1 MSLLK
6 RKLLLTV
13 LAASLLLTTA
23 CQNADKPGSAA
34 TPTGTVSDTP
44 TPSAGIAIDENALQ
58 LQYDASQKEQE
69 IDGFGAGFTWYSNY
83 AVDAHNSDEIMDLLF
98 KDAGLSILRFKNDYD
113 YDSFEASAATNL
125 AFYEAAKARAEE
137 RGEDVTILYT
147 SWSPA
152 AYLKSS
158 GKVDGEGT
166 LRRNQNGEYD
176 YEGFAQWWLEGVQ
189 AYREK
194 GIPVDVIS
202 IQNECDFIA
211 SYESCE
217 FDQTETSK
225 NACYADA
232 FLATYRLLRDTLG
245 DEIPLMIGPETMT
258 VSSIDLRMY
267 VQKIIEEEPESLYA
281 LAHHLYLGGTSTDD
295 PVYCDYDSFLFNFMD
310 NKEFIQKNNCK
321 AWQTEFYRG
330 TSLQTANVINN
341 SLTYENVSAYIYWG
355 GIWEAQKTD
364 TIYDSNL
371 IIVGKGIPNWP
382 SEDGYLVCGDYYAL
396 RHFSEYIRPGY
407 SRITASIKNDGNI
420 RLSMYASPDQSRMV
434 LVVINNGTEEETLQL
449 PLEGYNVTG
458 TKVIQSVFS
467 ENYTADMLY
476 QDKGSL
482 SDQNKVTLPAESV
495 TTIVIDGSA
504 K

>member
-1 MSLLK
+1 MSMLK
-6 RKLLLTV
+6 RKLLLV
-13 LAASLLLTTA
+13 GLAASLLLTTA
-23 CQNADKPGSAA
+23 CQNAEEPGS
-34 TPTGTVSDTP
+34 TNSPTDAVSEAP
-44 TPSAGIAIDENALQ
+44 TPSAGPVIDESALQ
-58 LQYDASQKEQE
+58 LQYDASKKEQE

-83 AVDAHNSDEIMDLLF
+83 AVTSHKSEEIMDLLF
-98 KDAGLSILRFKNDYD
+98 KDAGLTVLRFKNDYD
-113 YDSFEASAATNL
+113 YDSFEKSAETNL
-125 AFYEAAKARAEE
+125 AFYEAAKKRAAE
-137 RGEDVTILYT
+137 RGETPIILYT

-152 AYLKSS
+152 AYLKIS
-158 GKVDGEGT
+158 GRVDGEGT
-166 LRRNQNGEYD
+166 LRRTQTGAFD
-176 YEGFAQWWLEGVQ
+176 YEGFAKWWLEAVQ

-202 IQNECDFIA
+202 IQNECDYIA

-217 FDQTETSK
+217 FDKTETSK

-258 VSSIDLRMY
+258 VASIDLKMY
-267 VQKIIEEEPESLYA
+267 VKKILEEEPESLYA
-281 LAHHLYLGGTSTDD
+281 IAHHLYLGGNSTDD
-295 PVYCDYDSFLFNFMD
+295 PPYCDYDSFLFNFMD
-310 NKEFIQKNNCK
+310 IKEYIEQVGCK

-341 SLTYENVSAYIYWG
+341 SLTYENISTYIYWG
-355 GIWEAQKTD
+355 GIWEAKKTD

-371 IIVGKGIPNWP
+371 IIVGNGMQNWP
-382 SEDGYLVCGDYYAL
+382 TEDGYLVCGDYYVL

-407 SRITASIKNDGNI
+407 HRITASIKNDGNI

-449 PLEGYNVTG
+449 PLEDYNVTG
-458 TKVIQSVFS
+458 TKVVQSIFS
-467 ENYTADMLY
+467 DGYTADMLY
-476 QDKGSL
+476 QDKGAL